1 VVSFTGTPGD
11 TLYMWAVDSVGG
23 CRNMS
28 DVYIKL
34 VATGQIQYLA
44 SGYSNTCGHGASSS
58 AFWSRSV
65 SVPGAF

>member
-1 VVSFTGTPGD
+1 
-11 TLYMWAVDSVGG
+11 MWAVDSVGG

-28 DVYIKL
+28 TVYIKL
-34 VATGQIQYLA
+34 VATGQIQYLT

-65 SVPGAF
+65 SVLGAF